1 MAEKKKPRGIK
12 VVAASVAMVVVGS
25 GAALAATI
33 PGTAQGEALYGTPEV
48 DTIYGYGGADLI
60 YGYGS
65 GDTVYGGNEVGWG
78 DKIRGGAAG
87 DRLIGQQGND
97 ALYGEGGNDR
107 ADGQKGDDLLVGGAG
122 EDTLNAG
129 PGADKVDAKDG
140 YRDVIELCGS
150 GPSDV
155 VYYDAGLDVLVTGC
169 VVPQGAARESA
180 GVSTAEAVET
190 TGTKLSASNP
200 PAGLFG
206 HTDKVLVEHEGERLL
221 VAEDE
226 LEAHLGHGDE
236 ILDPTGRSCAGG
248 GRR

>member
-1 MAEKKKPRGIK
+1 MAEKRGTRGIK

-33 PGTAQGEALYGTPEV
+33 PGTPQGEALYGTPEA

-60 YGYGS
+60 YGYGGS
-65 GDTVYGGNEVGWG
+65 DTVYGGNEAGWG
-78 DKIRGGAAG
+78 DKVLGGAAS
-87 DRLIGQQGND
+87 DRLVGQQGHD

-107 ADGQKGDDLLVGGAG
+107 LDGQKGDDHLVGGAG

-129 PGADKVDAKDG
+129 PGADKVNARDG

-150 GPSDV
+150 GPGDV

-169 VVPQGAARESA
+169 VAPQGDSKESA
-180 GVSTAEAVET
+180 GVSTAEAT
-190 TGTKLSASNP
+190 KATGAKLSAATP
-200 PAGLFG
+200 PEGLFG
-206 HTDKVLVEHEGERLL
+206 HTGKVLVEHKGKELL

-236 ILDPTGRSCAGG
+236 ILDPTGRSGAGA